1 MKEYPV
7 LLKNVEKCCP
17 MFWMLNDVYN
27 MNDPEQTWLPV
38 HPIYK
43 IEIWNA
49 PSLDSRLKTISGIFV
64 FLPKVQLAQ
73 LGVFSWTASRFPTP
87 LFKNRED
94 SSALCGVGKCI
105 WLTELIVKHISFI
118 PSCFCL
124 VLSPHCLH
132 EPFVICPHFAT
143 QPALCIQKKIHITSY
158 PSVFLHMYNVG
169 YLVWRQRRCYENKR
183 FTRFADLQYCRPM
196 QSMEFCHTS
205 NVQGYDII
213 L

>member
-158 PSVFLHMYNVG
+158 PSVFYCICTMWVIWYEDKGDVMKIKGSQGLLICNTVGLCSQWSFATHPMYRV
-169 YLVWRQRRCYENKR
+169 
-183 FTRFADLQYCRPM
+183 M
-196 QSMEFCHTS
+196 
-205 NVQGYDII
+205 I
-213 L
+213 